1 MCCSSRKRKRTRPP
15 RTRTRPS
22 RRSGLVLAV
31 IASILATLVASPAR
45 ALDYDAAIR
54 QSRAAIGRTP
64 GDYAFTDG
72 GGHRVQLAA
81 FRGRPLLVSFVY
93 TGCGQVCPTT
103 TRFLDKAVREA
114 AAALGADAFAVATI
128 GFNLPF
134 DDAAAM
140 RQFAKAQGI
149 DRPQW
154 KFLSP
159 DAGGVERLTADF
171 GFSYEASTGGFDHVT
186 QLSVVDA
193 NGRIVQQ
200 LYGESF
206 DPKLLVAA
214 VRDAAIG
221 APLVPQ
227 DLSDLVARVRI
238 LCSVYDPRTGR
249 YRLDYGLFVELFAGI
264 TVLGA
269 TLHYLLREWRR
280 HRKATAATATHA

>member
-1 MCCSSRKRKRTRPP
+1 MRCSSRKRKRTRPP
-15 RTRTRPS
+15 RTRTRPT
-22 RRSGLVLAV
+22 RRGLVCAAV
-31 IASILATLVASPAR
+31 AALLTAVAALPAA
-45 ALDYDAAIR
+45 ALDYDAAMR
-54 QSRAAIGRTP
+54 ESRAAIGRTP

-72 GGHRVQLAA
+72 DGRRVQLAD

-103 TRFLDKAVREA
+103 TRFLDKAVRQA
-114 AAALGADAFAVATI
+114 AATLGDDAFAVATI

-140 RQFAKAQGI
+140 RQFARHQGI

-159 DAGGVERLTADF
+159 TAGGVERLTADF

-193 NGRIVQQ
+193 SGRIVQQ

-214 VRDAAIG
+214 VRGAATG
-221 APLVPQ
+221 APLAPQ

-238 LCSVYDPRTGR
+238 LCSVYDPRTGT
-249 YRLDYGLFVELFAGI
+249 YRIDYGLFIELFAGI

-280 HRKATAATATHA
+280 QRKASVATATHV